1 MIFPVTSAATG
12 EQAFVEVV
20 EDAAAAALGRHALP
34 AAEPPPRVFCTR

>member
-12 EQAFVEVV
+12 EQAFVEDV
-20 EDAAAAALGRHALP
+20 AAAALGRHALP